1 MNSNR
6 KMSKR
11 IISSSLVAASL
22 VASLGC
28 AGVQSASAAAVSAEN
43 LAAVKDSELTTAG
56 VSTTL
61 TALAADAFDNLVVSV
76 DDSAVTV
83 VAADA
88 TGAEV
93 STTVAIAEDTSDSE
107 EAQESAEWE
116 DRLMADVDDY
126 LTIRESASADS
137 PVVGKLYKGA
147 VADVKSTEDG
157 WVCISSGSVEG
168 YVSDEYCVVGE
179 EAKELADDVCD
190 TVVTSTTSGLRIRES
205 ASEDAE
211 VLTVMYEGA
220 TATLNTEAEAED
232 GWVPVTYNGVEGYV
246 SEEYAESELDLSEA
260 ISTEEEQAAIE
271 AAKAAEEKQA
281 ANQTTE
287 LTRTQNAAVAASYD
301 DVTLLAALI
310 QCEAGNEP
318 YEGQLA
324 VGAVVMNRLRGGRYG
339 SSIYDVIY
347 APYQFGPAGRGKV
360 AAAAAA
366 GPSGSCIQA
375 AQEALGGAS
384 NIGGCTSF
392 HRNDGRAG
400 TVIGNHVFY

>member
-11 IISSSLVAASL
+11 VISSSLVAASL
-22 VASLGC
+22 IATLGYT
-28 AGVQSASAAAVSAEN
+28 GVQANAGASVAAAQDVTVAGEY
-43 LAAVKDSELTTAG
+43 ATAG

-61 TALAADAFDNLVVSV
+61 TALATDAFETAEVSV
-76 DDSAVTV
+76 DRSGLSV
-83 VAADA
+83 VA
-88 TGAEV
+88 
-93 STTVAIAEDTSDSE
+93 SDLSVE
-107 EAQESAEWE
+107 TNQTRETQDDSEWE

-137 PVVGKLYKGA
+137 AVVGKLYKGA

-157 WVCISSGSVEG
+157 WVQISSGSVEG
-168 YVSDEYCVVGE
+168 YVSDEYCVTGD

-232 GWVPVTYNGVEGYV
+232 GWVAVSYNGMEGYV
-246 SEEYAESELDLSEA
+246 SEEYAESELELSEA
-260 ISTEEEQAAIE
+260 VSTEEEQAAIE
-271 AAKAAEEKQA
+271 AAKAAEAEKA

-287 LTRTQNAAVAASYD
+287 LTHTQNEAVAASYD

-360 AAAAAA
+360 AAVAAS
-366 GPSGSCIQA
+366 GPSSSCIQA